1 VGKVGIAGVK
11 KDSRMSHE
19 GVLTAMNDAFERNQ
33 VNPNGGW
40 STSML
45 AQIDK
50 EIPRIEPQQIAAGPA
65 NYDPAPTAEGVAKER
80 MEQLLANITT
90 STLNE
95 LRELRDEIDNLIRTV
110 QARHDTI
117 LNACYQHVDYSTS
130 TIMCKE
136 IIKGNLSK
144 IATDF
149 KNGYDPV
156 PKTVTV
162 EKQ

>member
-1 VGKVGIAGVK
+1 MSDKEVK
-11 KDSRMSHE
+11 QIIGSELSKS
-19 GVLTAMNDAFERNQ
+19 
-33 VNPNGGW
+33 GGW
-40 STSML
+40 TSQML
-45 AQIDK
+45 KDINQSF
-50 EIPRIEPQQIAAGPA
+50 
-65 NYDPAPTAEGVAKER
+65 DPAPTAEGVAKER

-149 KNGYDPV
+149 KNGHDPIS
-156 PKTVTV
+156 KTVTV
-162 EKQ
+162 QSE

>member
-1 VGKVGIAGVK
+1 
-11 KDSRMSHE
+11 MS
-19 GVLTAMNDAFERNQ
+19 DAFERNN

-40 STSML
+40 TSTML
-45 AQIDK
+45 KDIDK
-50 EIPRIEPQQIAAGPA
+50 AIPRVDPA
-65 NYDPAPTAEGVAKER
+65 KQVLQSVTSYDPAPTPENVAKER

-90 STLNE
+90 NTLNE

-117 LNACYQHVDYSTS
+117 LSACYQHVEYASS
-130 TIMCKE
+130 TITCKE

-144 IATDF
+144 IAADF
-149 KNGYDPV
+149 KNGHDPV

-162 EKQ
+162 QSEDK

>member
-1 VGKVGIAGVK
+1 
-11 KDSRMSHE
+11 
-19 GVLTAMNDAFERNQ
+19 MNDAFERNN

-40 STSML
+40 SSKML

-50 EIPRIEPQQIAAGPA
+50 EIPRVEPKTS
-65 NYDPAPTAEGVAKER
+65 YDPAPTPEGVAKER

-90 STLNE
+90 NTLNE

-110 QARHDTI
+110 QSRHDTI
-117 LNACYQHVDYSTS
+117 LSACYQHVEYSTS
-130 TIMCKE
+130 TITCKE

-144 IATDF
+144 IAADF
-149 KNGYDPV
+149 KNGHDPIA
-156 PKTVTV
+156 KTVTV